1 MTDSDGEP
9 GQDLSSQVNDLRRT
23 LEELESEVDRDSLLR
38 PPTSRE
44 LLRFT
49 SEVTI
54 PAILLVL
61 RTNIETLR
69 LLQRTLRIAD
79 GRDVSDTVGSRAESI
94 ASTALS
100 QLDETLSN
108 LQDAI
113 EGRTDNSR
121 SQELLDDA
129 RGLRDEIEQSLDD
142 SAGTASDRRTVDIDV
157 DEELRSIR
165 EDLDDDDGSGPKPN

>member
-9 GQDLSSQVNDLRRT
+9 GQELSSQVNDLRRT

-38 PPTSRE
+38 PPTPRE

-69 LLQRTLRIAD
+69 LLQRTLRLAD
-79 GRDVSDTVGSRAESI
+79 GRDAPDTIGSRAESI

-108 LQDAI
+108 LQDAV
-113 EGRTDNSR
+113 EGRTDDSR
-121 SQELLDDA
+121 TQELLDDA
-129 RGLRDEIEQSLDD
+129 RGLRGEIEQSLDD
-142 SAGTASDRRTVDIDV
+142 SDGMAGDRRTVDVDV
-157 DEELRSIR
+157 DEELRSIKD
-165 EDLDDDDGSGPKPN
+165 DLDDDDPGPKSN

>member
-9 GQDLSSQVNDLRRT
+9 EQDLSKQVADLRQT

-38 PPTSRE
+38 LPTPRG

-69 LLQRTLRIAD
+69 LLQRTLRMAD
-79 GRDVSDTVGSRAESI
+79 GRDTPDTIGSRAESV

-108 LQDAI
+108 LQNAV
-113 EGRTDNSR
+113 EGRADDSR
-121 SQELLDDA
+121 AQDLLDDA
-129 RGLRDEIEQSLDD
+129 RGLRGEIEQSLDESD
-142 SAGTASDRRTVDIDV
+142 GTAGDRRTVDIDV
-157 DEELRSIR
+157 DEELRSIK
-165 EDLDDDDGSGPKPN
+165 EDLDDGDSGPSSG